1 MDYKR
6 TFIIAEAGVNHNGSL
21 DRAGEM
27 IDAAAEAGAD
37 AVKFQ
42 SFKAER
48 IVSMTAPKA
57 EYQKETTDPGESQYE
72 MIRRLELDRESHRAL
87 IRRCEERKV
96 RFLSTPFDMDSLD
109 MLLSEFKLPMVKI
122 SSGDITNA
130 PLLLEAARRQR
141 PVILSTGMS
150 SLADIEIALGVL
162 AFGYTEGIKKKPS
175 VQAFRRSFLTEKGQ
189 KALKKRVTL
198 LHCTTEYPA
207 PFEEVNLHAM
217 EVMRSAFG
225 LPVGYSDHTT
235 GIAVAVAAVALGA
248 VVIEKH
254 FTLDRT
260 LPGPDH
266 KASLEPGELKAM
278 IESIRQVEPAL
289 GLKRK
294 IPAAS
299 ELKNRAVAQKSLV
312 AAVAIGKGECFTE
325 ENVAVKRPGNGLSP
339 VFYWDV
345 VGRPAQKDYAPDE
358 AILP

>member
-6 TFIIAEAGVNHNGSL
+6 TYIIAEAGVNHNGSL
-21 DRAGEM
+21 DRAREM
-27 IDAAAEAGAD
+27 VDAAAEAGAD

-48 IVSMTAPKA
+48 IVSTTAPKA

-72 MIRRLELDRESHRAL
+72 MIKKLELDRKSHRAL
-87 IRRCEERKV
+87 IKHCEKRKV
-96 RFLSTPFDMDSLD
+96 QFLSTPFDMDSLD
-109 MLLSEFKLPMVKI
+109 MLLSEFKLPIVKI

-150 SLADIEIALGVL
+150 SLADIEIALGIL
-162 AFGYTEGIKKKPS
+162 AFGYADGKKKPS
-175 VQAFRRSFLTEKGQ
+175 VQAFRRSFLSKKGQ
-189 KALKKRVTL
+189 KTLRKMVTL

-207 PFEEVNLHAM
+207 PLKDVNLHAM

-225 LPVGYSDHTT
+225 LPVGYSDHTA

-248 VVIEKH
+248 SVIEKH
-254 FTLDRT
+254 FTLNRM

-266 KASLEPGELKAM
+266 KASLEPSELRMM
-278 IESIRQVEPAL
+278 IESIRHVEPAL
-289 GLKRK
+289 GVKRK

-299 ELKNRAVAQKSLV
+299 ELKNRFVAQKSLV
-312 AAVAIGKGECFTE
+312 AAVAIRRGEYFTE
-325 ENVAVKRPGNGLSP
+325 ANVAVKRPGNGLSP

-345 VGRPAQKDYAPDE
+345 VGRRAHKDYAPDE
-358 AILP
+358 AILL